1 MPAEITTTTKLKMQ
15 CATCKKAVNGMLK
28 DDILELEICP
38 RCLSVKVIEQIRSFA
53 DELEREKGKV
63 K

>member
-1 MPAEITTTTKLKMQ
+1 MPAEITTTTKIKLH
-15 CATCKKAVNGMLK
+15 CAQCKKAVNGMMK
-28 DDILELEICP
+28 DDIIEIELCH
-38 RCLSVKVIEQIRSFA
+38 RCVEVKVIEQIRRFA